1 MWVCG
6 SSTNYNQR
14 NAILGLSDFII
25 RLEALF
31 WQGYDDDELVKKQP
45 PVQCP
50 LLYSYHFVM
59 STQLFISIYVLFFWF
74 IRISLYVPYK
84 WIHSDICWN
93 FYLLSRKMNWDI
105 IQAQCKPIIILRV
118 NSQQLTISRVFK
130 TLTSAEIIITPTHG
144 SAPLDPDHYRVQLF
158 AWASRRWEKAI

>member
-1 MWVCG
+1 MTRIWWWWTGKKATPCTV
-6 SSTNYNQR
+6 SLVIQ
-14 NAILGLSDFII
+14 LSLCYVYSII
-25 RLEALF
+25 YFYL
-31 WQGYDDDELVKKQP
+31 
-45 PVQCP
+45 C
-50 LLYSYHFVM
+50 FV
-59 STQLFISIYVLFFWF
+59 FWF